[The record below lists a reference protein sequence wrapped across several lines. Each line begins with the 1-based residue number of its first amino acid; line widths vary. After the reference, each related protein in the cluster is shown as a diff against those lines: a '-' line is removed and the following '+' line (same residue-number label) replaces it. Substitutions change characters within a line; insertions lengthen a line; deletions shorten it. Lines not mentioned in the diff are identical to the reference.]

1 MLFGTIQLVDSDN
14 GGHMIQFGFGEI
26 TTCPL
31 PPTSND
37 DEDLND
43 NTKFD
48 NNLSSYILEIIQF
61 QASPPMKLGWTIMD
75 ISIND
80 IQRSHDM

>member
-1 MLFGTIQLVDSDN
+1 MC
-14 GGHMIQFGFGEI
+14 FGEI
-26 TTCPL
+26 TTCAL

-37 DEDLND
+37 DEDFNSDQED
-43 NTKFD
+43 NNFFD
-48 NNLSSYILEIIQF
+48 NNVCSYILMIIQF
-61 QASPPMKLGWTIMD
+61 QASPPMKLGWTTMV